1 MGRSLGLPHAG
12 CSLPG
17 RAPAAF
23 TGGTACAARTAGASA
38 LLPAAEAA
46 RTGACGAAS
55 FPGLTRSRGQQTLDR
70 QRDLAVRCNVDDLH
84 LYCIAIVQH
93 GVDILHKFVG
103 YLGNVD
109 HADTPLRQRN
119 KCAKGLYT
127 GHAAFEYVPYLNC
140 QNSILLA
147 FQILST
153 CRAVSYRSHPQ
164 RCARWVRR
172 SCKSRV
178 RPIR

>member
-1 MGRSLGLPHAG
+1 MSLFGFEVPM
-12 CSLPG
+12 
-17 RAPAAF
+17 
-23 TGGTACAARTAGASA
+23 
-38 LLPAAEAA
+38 EAIWVVVA
-46 RTGACGAAS
+46 IIVLVIVVFIAIS
-55 FPGLTRSRGQQTLDR
+55 
-70 QRDLAVRCNVDDLH
+70 VV
-84 LYCIAIVQH
+84 IAIVQH
-93 GVDILHKFVG
+93 SVDILHKFVG
-103 YLGNVD
+103 HLGNVD